1 LEAQPANAAVA
12 RTRLGRVK
20 KDPAAKTRR
29 RLDNTAVIFPSVSS
43 PDDPHVYRVT
53 CILHD
58 EVDPSLLQ
66 QALDAVLPHFAAF
79 AVRMTRGFFWRHFEK
94 NLGSPCVKKDDGAL
108 CVSFDLAQNDQP
120 LFRILYLDNSISVE
134 AFHSLTDGVGAVRF
148 LEALSYKYCQ
158 LAYAPRLHRD
168 HRFRLFGLEHAETSI
183 DAYAQSTR
191 MFKKERRAKAA
202 KAGAAKA
209 GAEKTIAE
217 AAGVQTAKARE
228 EATETAG
235 TLTTEAKAEAT
246 EATEAAEAAE
256 AAGVQTATENPKKAS
271 FQLKGKLLG
280 NCTSRM
286 QTRMIPV
293 ETLKIL
299 SKRHGVTIGV
309 YLTAAIAYALHEEF
323 EVPEGETL
331 GICVPLNLRP
341 VFGVETATNFFSS
354 VTVNIPHRCFSSFE
368 SVLCE
373 TRDQFSQRIAREKV
387 MKPIADTVRLQNNR
401 FVRLVPLEL
410 KDFVLRRVY
419 RREMRKRTTTFSN
432 MGTFSVQEPFRPFIK
447 GFTVIIST
455 SSDEPMRFTA
465 CSYNGELALSCISK
479 LKHEDILGRLLLRFQ
494 NT

>member
-1 LEAQPANAAVA
+1 MEAQPANAAVA
-12 RTRLGRVK
+12 TTRPDQVIK
-20 KDPAAKTRR
+20 KPTAKTRR
-29 RLDNTAVIFPSVSS
+29 KLDNTAVIFPSVSS

-58 EVDPSLLQ
+58 EVDPALLQ

-79 AVRMTRGFFWRHFEK
+79 TVRMTRGFFWRHFEK
-94 NLGSPCVKKDDGAL
+94 DLGSPCVKKDDGAL
-108 CVSFDLAQNDQP
+108 CVHFDLAQNDQP
-120 LFRILYLDNSISVE
+120 LFRVLYLDNSISVE

-158 LAYAPRLHRD
+158 LAYAPLLRRD
-168 HRFRLFGLEHAETSI
+168 HRFKLFGLEHAETSV

-191 MFKKERRAKAA
+191 IFKKERKVRAEVARA
-202 KAGAAKA
+202 DVT
-209 GAEKTIAE
+209 KTSVVEAE
-217 AAGVQTAKARE
+217 AVATQTAVAMV
-228 EATETAG
+228 
-235 TLTTEAKAEAT
+235 
-246 EATEAAEAAE
+246 EAAEAQAE
-256 AAGVQTATENPKKAS
+256 KTKAAAAARTTRAQSTTENPKKAS

-286 QTRMIPV
+286 QTKLIPV
-293 ETLKIL
+293 ETLRIL

-368 SVLCE
+368 SVLNE

-387 MKPIADTVRLQNNR
+387 MKPIANTVRLQNNR
-401 FVRLVPLEL
+401 FVQLVPLGL
-410 KDFVLRRVY
+410 KDFVLRQVY

-494 NT
+494 SA